1 MKQKYKK
8 YTAKYCKDLS
18 MIHEFSSSVISYIF
32 ENYYNYIMR
41 KKCADSKHLYHY
53 RKNIYLDA
61 YMDVRRGR
69 RILANARMFE
79 EFFKDQCD
87 LLAKRIEYESRL
99 KSSFNVVKVDPQKEL
114 YKMQLNNALKNLI
127 GEVKCL
133 PV

>member
-18 MIHEFSSSVISYIF
+18 MIHEFSSSVRMYIF

-41 KKCADSKHLYHY
+41 KKCADSKHLYHFK
-53 RKNIYLDA
+53 KNLYLDS
-61 YMDVRRGR
+61 YIDVRRGR

-79 EFFKDQCD
+79 EFFNDQCD
-87 LLAKRIEYESRL
+87 LLAKRIEYERRL
-99 KSSFNVVKVDPQKEL
+99 KSSFKVVKVDPQKEL
-114 YKMQLNNALKNLI
+114 YKMSLNKALENLI